1 MDIELQLNSFK
12 SQLTDVQTNFR
23 LLEKTIIKEFKNN
36 VTNLAK
42 NEKESKVQ
50 AQKESKVQA
59 QKESKVQAQKESKVQ
74 REKEPSG
81 FDTISI
87 ISDELAIFMN
97 KPIGSAVARTEATQY
112 IINYIRENKL
122 QDPTILKKINPN
134 DRLSNLFNLKEELT
148 YFNLQKYL
156 NIHFCKK

>member
-42 NEKESKVQ
+42 NE
-50 AQKESKVQA
+50 
-59 QKESKVQAQKESKVQ
+59 KESKVQAQKESKVQ

>member
-42 NEKESKVQ
+42 NE
-50 AQKESKVQA
+50 KESKVQA